1 MIKSNAYRG
10 YSLRI
15 AVGITALVLL
25 MAGGAVAK
33 SIRDDATGGDC
44 TSFGTWNSATKTC
57 TMTTD
62 LTEGIQIASSGVT
75 LDGNGRTITGS
86 NILQS
91 IGLSLPG
98 RSGVTIKNLNVIQFS
113 TGVYLSNSNNNYL
126 IGNNANSNNED
137 GIFLEYYS
145 NNNTLIGNNA
155 SNNGGN
161 YASNNGFY
169 DGIFLSQ
176 SSDNNLT
183 NNTAKN
189 NAIWDFYSQADS
201 LNNIVTNL
209 EIGYTVISF
218 ESKDI
223 ALRNASAPASDPAN
237 FQNIGK
243 YINATSNSADSWLFL
258 NVSYTE
264 SDLGSLNESTLRI
277 SKNNGSWITDPS
289 AFANNFGVNTAENY
303 VFANITNFGSI
314 FVPLGVIS
322 TPPPLTNINSCQ
334 DISSAGEYVLNASIL
349 NSGVSSCINITS
361 NDVVFDGAGYTI
373 DGVDTVNTYGVYVYN
388 STTALTNVTVKNL
401 NVTDSVLR

>member
-44 TSFGTWNSATKTC
+44 TSFGTWNAATKTC

-126 IGNNANSNNED
+126 IGNNSNSNNED

-155 SNNGGN
+155 SNNG
-161 YASNNGFY
+161 
-169 DGIFLSQ
+169 
-176 SSDNNLT
+176 
-183 NNTAKN
+183 
-189 NAIWDFYSQADS
+189 
-201 LNNIVTNL
+201 LN
-209 EIGYTVISF
+209 
-218 ESKDI
+218 
-223 ALRNASAPASDPAN
+223 
-237 FQNIGK
+237 
-243 YINATSNSADSWLFL
+243 
-258 NVSYTE
+258 
-264 SDLGSLNESTLRI
+264 
-277 SKNNGSWITDPS
+277 
-289 AFANNFGVNTAENY
+289 
-303 VFANITNFGSI
+303 
-314 FVPLGVIS
+314 
-322 TPPPLTNINSCQ
+322 
-334 DISSAGEYVLNASIL
+334 
-349 NSGVSSCINITS
+349 
-361 NDVVFDGAGYTI
+361 
-373 DGVDTVNTYGVYVYN
+373 
-388 STTALTNVTVKNL
+388 
-401 NVTDSVLR
+401 